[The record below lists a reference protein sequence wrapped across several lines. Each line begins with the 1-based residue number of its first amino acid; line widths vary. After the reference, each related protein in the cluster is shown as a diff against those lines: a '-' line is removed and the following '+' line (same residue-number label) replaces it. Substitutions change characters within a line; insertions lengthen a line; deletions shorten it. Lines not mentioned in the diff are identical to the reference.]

1 MAVFI
6 HCADLHLDRGIQT
19 PASISRD
26 LENKLARAAY
36 DAFSTICSEAVNRSV
51 DFMII
56 SGDLYHH
63 EERSVH
69 AQWFFKKQMEKL
81 EKAGIH
87 VYAVHGNHDPFTNE
101 KAVRLPENVHIFP
114 PEGDVLIHEL
124 PEEKVFLY
132 GFSYPD
138 KAYTASP
145 MPMYKKREEEG
156 LHIAVLH
163 GQESSQ
169 EAHEPYAPF
178 TVQELKNSGM
188 DYWALGHIHEHQVLS
203 RNPAVV
209 YPGCIQGGHRKET
222 GIKGACLV
230 TMSREE
236 TDLHFLQS
244 SEVVWTKAEV
254 PIEKAETFND
264 LILQTGRL
272 LPVTEKA
279 VVLCSLEFQG
289 RGNLHS
295 WMHKNKQELHGLLR
309 EEFDQDEL
317 IVESVKLK
325 TMQPLTESRSELAED
340 IQKIT
345 AELKE
350 DSSELAEH
358 LQSLL
363 EHPSIRR
370 HLNGFQQEELE
381 DILNQAETN
390 LLLAVQE
397 EETK

>member
-6 HCADLHLDRGIQT
+6 HCADLHLDRGIQA
-19 PASISRD
+19 PDNISRE

-36 DAFSTICSEAVNRSV
+36 AAFSTICSEAVNRSV

-63 EERSVH
+63 EERSIH

-101 KAVRLPENVHIFP
+101 EAVQLPENVHIFP
-114 PEGDVLIHEL
+114 PEGDVIIHEL
-124 PEEKVFLY
+124 AEEKVFLY
-132 GFSYPD
+132 GFSYPE

-145 MPMYKKREEEG
+145 IPMFNKRNEEG
-156 LHIAVLH
+156 LHIAILH

-169 EAHEPYAPF
+169 ETHEPYAPF
-178 TVQELKNSGM
+178 TVQELKNTGM

-203 RNPAVV
+203 RNPAIV

-222 GIKGACLV
+222 GEKGACLV

-236 TDLHFLQS
+236 TDLDFIQS
-244 SEVVWTKAEV
+244 SKVIWTRAEV
-254 PIEKAETFND
+254 PIERAETFND
-264 LILQTGRL
+264 LILQAGRL
-272 LPVTEKA
+272 LPVTETA
-279 VVLCSLEFQG
+279 VFCSMEFQG
-289 RGNLHS
+289 RGNLHY
-295 WMHKNKQELHGLLR
+295 WMHRNKKELHGLLR

-317 IVESVKLK
+317 IVESMKLK
-325 TMQPLTESRSELAED
+325 TKQPLVESHSELAED

-350 DSSELAEH
+350 DSSELTEY
-358 LQSLL
+358 LRSLL

-370 HLNGFQQEELE
+370 HLNGFQKEELE

-397 EETK
+397 EENR